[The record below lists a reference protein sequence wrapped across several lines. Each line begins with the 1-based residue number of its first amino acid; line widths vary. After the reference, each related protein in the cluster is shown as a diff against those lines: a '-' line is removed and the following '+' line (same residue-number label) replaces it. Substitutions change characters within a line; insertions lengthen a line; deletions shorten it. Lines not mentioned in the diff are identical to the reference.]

1 MSEIKD
7 HPAFPVVAHHEVY
20 STGMSLRDYFAAAAL
35 TGMGNWT
42 GGHSIGLKSAARNK
56 AALAYEIADAML
68 AARQDSTQ

>member
-7 HPAFPVVAHHEVY
+7 YTAFPVVAHNEVY

-42 GGHSIGLKSAARNK
+42 GGHSMGLKSAARNK
-56 AALAYEIADAML
+56 AVLAYEIADAML
-68 AARQDSTQ
+68 AARQESNQ